1 LALAAMRANTWRL
14 LPRVMVLGQSLLG
27 LLNLLL
33 LVPVGMR
40 LIHLAMA
47 DETWLALVFF
57 SEA

>member
-1 LALAAMRANTWRL
+1 MRANTWRL

-33 LVPVGMR
+33 LAPVGMR

-47 DETWLALVFF
+47 DETWLALVFL